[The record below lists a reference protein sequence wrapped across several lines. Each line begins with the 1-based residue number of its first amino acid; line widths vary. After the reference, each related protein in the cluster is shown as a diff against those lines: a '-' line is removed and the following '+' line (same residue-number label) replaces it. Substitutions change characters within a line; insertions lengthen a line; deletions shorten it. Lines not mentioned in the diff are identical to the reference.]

1 VIKTA
6 EEKINPGD
14 VLPKISRRVIKMISL
29 PLLILTATASNDTQ
43 AATAK
48 FTKGGTARLE
58 AETAQIN
65 HDQAEIVKQ
74 KSFSDK
80 RGVALKIKR
89 SSNIKKTA
97 SKPDLIFTL
106 KVPKADRYWI
116 RSHAAVDAATGKLM
130 KKAKGKH
137 DSLRLM
143 LAIDDG
149 RPTKRV
155 IFVPWRPADS
165 CKQTLGKFKFNG
177 KKQQIKVWLPAGVRL
192 DYLQISPYRAPKV
205 PAAVNRYQPKIV
217 PPASRPR
224 LWVNKQSLSKV
235 QANLEK
241 GENRR
246 LWKKIKK
253 LADRPYKFK
262 FNPNREVGS
271 NRGLEQRAVAKAFVY
286 LMKGD
291 KERGQEAIKLI
302 KDYLSVVEFGNLLDI
317 TRETGKAIYSA
328 SLVYDWC
335 YDLMSPEDR
344 ESIRH
349 NLMRLADDMEIGWP
363 PFRQMIVN
371 GHGNEAQVNRDLL
384 CMAIAIYDEDPLP
397 YRYCAYRILEEL
409 VPMRQIEYQSPRHN
423 QGASYGPYRFGWD
436 MHAAMLF
443 YRMLGRPV
451 FDNNIAS
458 VYKYWLYMRLPD
470 ETLFRDGDGFSSGRR
485 AYLGAT
491 PLLCYAYSNDPIIK
505 RDFELQGGLRYNP
518 LLVLLLNDPELKAA
532 KSFNSLPLTIDFG
545 PILGSMIAR
554 TGWNFGKTSNDV
566 VVEMKGGGY
575 NFGNHQH
582 SDAGSFQIYY
592 HGLQAVDLGQY
603 HFYGTP
609 YDYNFNKRSIA
620 HSMMLVVDPDE
631 KFHRSA
637 NDGGARFVRSCPRT
651 PKQVIEN
658 PKFANGNIISADFG
672 PSSQRPFF
680 SYFSVDLTSAYS
692 NKIKNY
698 IRTFCFLNLDNAAN
712 PAVLI
717 ILDNITTRKAKFKK
731 YWQINTLN
739 LPKSTTDGIIIS
751 NSEGGITGQVNLQML
766 LPKAS
771 ERKTEIFSGKAT
783 HNVFGKQLTPPKQ
796 SQPEAHGH
804 RVMFSPKKQRKNNT
818 FLTVMSMTAE
828 HTSSLPIDFA
838 EYPTVFVL
846 TIADRIVA
854 LSKTGKL
861 LRKTFKIKVA
871 SKKNHQVLLTGLASG
886 NWSIH
891 SQDWKTQFNIKI
903 NLGKNSVLMQLPAGN
918 YTISPNIIPGAP
930 EFKAPTDFMP
940 TPAATLPNRV
950 LIDGK
955 ALNLP
960 PSKKKT
966 SCQLLPAVELLKALG
981 LTAIEKNNTL
991 QVKVGNR
998 TATFTSAAADFK
1010 LNGHR
1015 FQLPTPVI
1023 RENGQW
1029 FVPDSVLTALL
1040 GRDLIREDSCVNLI
1054 KSRIPHHGKLLWIEA
1069 SENSDTHDLYTML
1082 ADIPGRK
1089 QYWAAAGKDIQLKL
1103 ILTQP
1108 TLIQGVGIIWHQG
1121 AKRQAKFVLETSND
1135 GSKWEKVFDGKSSGK
1150 SEKMEVYSFKPH
1162 KIQQLRFRGYGNTS
1176 NSWNSI
1182 VHLRL
1187 IPAM

>member
-1 VIKTA
+1 
-6 EEKINPGD
+6 
-14 VLPKISRRVIKMISL
+14 MISL

-80 RGVALKIKR
+80 RGVALKVKR
-89 SSNIKKTA
+89 SSNIKKTD

-106 KVPKADRYWI
+106 QVPQADRYWI

-130 KKAKGKH
+130 KKAKGKY

-155 IFVPWRPADS
+155 VFVPWRPADS

-177 KKQQIKVWLPAGVRL
+177 KKQQIKIWLPTGVRL

-205 PAAVNRYQPKIV
+205 PAAVKKYQPKLV

-224 LWVNKQSLSKV
+224 IWVNKQSLPAV

-246 LWKKIKK
+246 IWKKIKK
-253 LADRPYKFK
+253 LADQSYKFK

-291 KERGQEAIKLI
+291 KDRGKEAVKLI

-317 TRETGKAIYSA
+317 TREVGRAIYSA
-328 SLVYDWC
+328 ALVYDWC
-335 YDLMSPEDR
+335 YELMTPKER
-344 ESIRH
+344 NSIRH

-384 CMAIAIYDEDPLP
+384 SMAIAIYDEDPIP
-397 YRYCAYRILEEL
+397 YKYCAYRILEEL
-409 VPMRQIEYQSPRHN
+409 VPMRRFEHQSPRHN
-423 QGASYGPYRFGWD
+423 QGTSYGWSRFTWD
-436 MHAAMLF
+436 MHAATIF
-443 YRMLGRPV
+443 SRMLGHPV
-451 FDNNIAS
+451 FDKNINT
-458 VYKYWLYMRLPD
+458 VYNHWLYMRLPNK
-470 ETLFRDGDGFSSGRR
+470 TLFRDGDGWSDGRMAR
-485 AYLGAT
+485 LGVL
-491 PLLCYAYSNDPIIK
+491 PLLCYAYSNNPIIK
-505 RDFELQGGLRYNP
+505 NDFEQQGQSHYYS
-518 LLVLLLNDPELKAA
+518 LLMLLLNNPNLKAA
-532 KSFNSLPLTIDFG
+532 KDFTSLPLTIDFG

-575 NFGNHQH
+575 HFGNHQH
-582 SDAGSFQIYY
+582 ADAGSFQIYY

-620 HSMMLVVDPDE
+620 HSMMLAVDPDE
-631 KFHRSA
+631 NFYRGV
-637 NDGGARFVRSCPRT
+637 NDGGTRFARSCPRT
-651 PKQVIEN
+651 PKQAIEN
-658 PKFANGNIISADFG
+658 PKFANGNIISANFG

-692 NKIKNY
+692 KKIKKY
-698 IRTFCFLNLDNAAN
+698 VRTFCFLNMDNAEN

-717 ILDNITTRKAKFKK
+717 VLDNMTTAKAKFKK

-739 LPKSTTDGIIIS
+739 LPKTTPDGIIIS
-751 NSEGGITGQVNLQML
+751 NSEGGIMGQVDLKML
-766 LPKAS
+766 IPKAS
-771 ERKTEIFSGKAT
+771 ERKTEILSGKAT
-783 HNVFGKQLTPPKQ
+783 YNVFGHQFTPPKQ

-804 RVMFSPKKQRKNNT
+804 RVMFSPKKQRKDNT

-828 HTSSLPIDFA
+828 NAPSLPVDLT
-838 EYPTVFVL
+838 EQQTVFVL
-846 TIADRIVA
+846 TIADRVVI
-854 LSKTGKL
+854 LSKNGKL

-871 SKKNHQVLLTGLASG
+871 SGKKHQVLFTGLASG
-886 NWSIH
+886 DWSIH

-903 NLGKNSVLMQLPAGN
+903 KLGKNSVLMQLPVGD
-918 YTISPNIIPGAP
+918 YTISPNIIPRAP
-930 EFKAPTDFMP
+930 EYKAPTDFMP
-940 TPAATLPNRV
+940 TPAITLLNRL

-960 PSKKKT
+960 SAKKT
-966 SCQLLPAVELLKALG
+966 TTYQLLPAVELFKAMKLP
-981 LTAIEKNNTL
+981 TVEKSNTL
-991 QVKVGNR
+991 QLKVNNR
-998 TATFTSAAADFK
+998 TATFTASATDFK
-1010 LNGHR
+1010 LNGHS
-1015 FQLPTPVI
+1015 FMLPAPVI
-1023 RENGQW
+1023 HENGQW
-1029 FVPDSVLTALL
+1029 FVPDSVIAALL
-1040 GRDLIREDSCVNLI
+1040 GRDLIREDNGVNLI
-1054 KSRIPHHGKLLWIEA
+1054 KSRIPHQNKLLWIEA
-1069 SENSDTHDLYTML
+1069 SENSDTHKLYTML
-1082 ADIPGRK
+1082 AAIPGRK
-1089 QYWAAAGKDIQLKL
+1089 KYWSAKGNDIQLRL
-1103 ILTQP
+1103 ILTEP
-1108 TLIQGVGIIWHQG
+1108 TLIKGVAITWHQG
-1121 AKRQAKFVLETSND
+1121 AKRQAKFILETSSD
-1135 GSKWEKVFDGKSSGK
+1135 GRKWKKVFDGKSSGTTD
-1150 SEKMEVYSFKPH
+1150 KMEIYSFNPH
-1162 KIQQLRFRGYGNTS
+1162 KLQQLRFRGYGNS
-1176 NSWNSI
+1176 NNNWNSI
-1182 VHLRL
+1182 IHFRL
-1187 IPAM
+1187 ITE